1 MPYSIPAYNSEQYSD
16 IDLNLTT
23 QEKRERKAKARQG
36 MNMVVLAG
44 EIMLQS
50 GAETY
55 RVEDTIIRMAKAIK
69 IVNYVDVFVIP
80 TGIFLT
86 FGYDNN
92 INTIIKRTQ
101 IQGTDLNKIT
111 LVNEFSRDFTSSD
124 MTIAEGM
131 SRLRRIRKVEPYKNF
146 TKAVLGGGLIGGF
159 SAMLFGGVVQDLM
172 AAFFVST
179 IVTGLKAVLGPKLN
193 MISYINDFF
202 ASLIIGLLSYLSVQ
216 IGVGVNMNEVIIG
229 CLMPLVPGFAI
240 TNATRDSLSGDFLA
254 GMSRASEAV
263 ISALSIAFGVG
274 LALKFISHFGIG
286 GGL

>member
-1 MPYSIPAYNSEQYSD
+1 MPYSIPAYNSEHYDD
-16 IDLNLTT
+16 IDLNLTIK
-23 QEKRERKAKARQG
+23 EKKERKAKARQG

-101 IQGTDLNKIT
+101 IKNIDLNKIT

-124 MTIAEGM
+124 MTILDGIN
-131 SRLRRIRKVEPYKNF
+131 RLKRIRNIEPYKSF
-146 TKAVLGGGLIGGF
+146 TKSVLGGGLIGGF
-159 SAMLFGGVVQDLM
+159 SAMLFGGELKDLL

-179 IVTGLKAVLGPKLN
+179 IVTALKDLLGKNLK

-202 ASLIIGLLSYLSVQ
+202 ASLFIGFLSYLFVK
-216 IGVGVNMNEVIIG
+216 IGVGTNMNEIIIG

-274 LALKFISHFGIG
+274 LSLKFITHFSIG
-286 GGL
+286 G